1 MAQTTKYESS
11 EGSIH
16 QIRMESARIAVAGAP
31 PSGAV
36 NSPIKVKISKSNRE
50 FGIRPRGVQLR
61 RPVNPGATDKIFRSF
76 LPVLTE
82 TAFNS
87 NTFALDAQ
95 VTIGGTAWKI
105 IGKVQEDY

>member
-1 MAQTTKYESS
+1 MDAT
-11 EGSIH
+11 
-16 QIRMESARIAVAGAP
+16 RIAVAGAAP
-31 PSGAV
+31 GGAV
-36 NSPIKVKISKSNRE
+36 DSPIKVKISKSNRE

-82 TAFNS
+82 TSFNS
-87 NTFALDAQ
+87 ATFALDAQ
-95 VTIGGTAWKI
+95 ITISGTAWKI

>member
-1 MAQTTKYESS
+1 MASTTKYESS

-16 QIRMESARIAVAGAP
+16 QIRMDSARIAVAGAA

-61 RPVNPGATDKIFRSF
+61 RPVNPGADDKIFRSF

-95 VTIGGTAWKI
+95 VTIGGVAWKI

>member
-1 MAQTTKYESS
+1 MATTKYESS

-16 QIRMESARIAVAGAP
+16 QIRMASDRIAVAGAAP
-31 PSGAV
+31 GGAV
-36 NSPIKVKISKSNRE
+36 DSPIKVKISKSNRE

-61 RPVNPGATDKIFRSF
+61 RPVNPTATDKIFRSF

-95 VTIGGTAWKI
+95 VTIGGVAWKI

>member
-1 MAQTTKYESS
+1 MASD
-11 EGSIH
+11 
-16 QIRMESARIAVAGAP
+16 RIAVAGAAP
-31 PSGAV
+31 GGAV
-36 NSPIKVKISKSNRE
+36 DSPIKVKISKSNRE

-61 RPVNPGATDKIFRSF
+61 RPVNPTATDKIFRSF

-95 VTIGGTAWKI
+95 VTIGGVAWKI

>member
-1 MAQTTKYESS
+1 MAQTTKYEASN
-11 EGSIH
+11 GTIH
-16 QIRMESARIAVAGAP
+16 QIRMDAARIAVAGAAP
-31 PSGAV
+31 GGAV
-36 NSPIKVKISKSNRE
+36 DSPIKVKVSKSNRE

-61 RPVNPGATDKIFRSF
+61 RPINPGATDKIFRSF

-82 TAFNS
+82 TAFDS

-95 VTIGGTAWKI
+95 ITIGGTAWKI